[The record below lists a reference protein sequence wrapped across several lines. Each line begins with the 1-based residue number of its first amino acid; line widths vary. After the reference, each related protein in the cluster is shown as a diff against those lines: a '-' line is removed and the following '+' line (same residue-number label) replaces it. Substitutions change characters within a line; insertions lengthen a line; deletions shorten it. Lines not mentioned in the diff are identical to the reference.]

1 MGTLLEVRNL
11 KTEFRT
17 QDGVVHAVNG
27 VSFTLEEGE
36 TLGLVGESGS
46 GKSVSM
52 LSVMRLI
59 AMPPGKIVDGTVLFL
74 GQDLLKLNPEE
85 MRQIRGNKIAMV
97 FQDPMTSLNP
107 VLTIGQQITEALE
120 LHLGMSKEQARKR
133 AAELLKMVGI
143 PEAEARLDDYP
154 HQFSGGM
161 RQRVMIAMALS
172 CSPQLLIAD
181 EPTTALDVT
190 IQAQIVDIVKR
201 LKRELGMA
209 IIWITHDL
217 GVIAGL
223 ADRINVMYAGFIV
236 ETASNREIFANPS
249 HPYTLGLL
257 GSIPRLDAARRDKLT
272 PIEGLPPDL
281 IALPKGCPFYD
292 RCRFRTEKC
301 LEENPPLMS
310 VGVRHWSACWNW
322 EEARKARSAAP
333 AIQIEDMAPA
343 GLG

>member
-1 MGTLLEVRNL
+1 MGTLLEVKDLR
-11 KTEFRT
+11 TEFHT

-27 VSFTLEEGE
+27 VSFTVDEGE
-36 TLGLVGESGS
+36 TLGMVGESGC
-46 GKSVSM
+46 GKSQTV

-59 AMPPGKIVDGTVLFL
+59 PVPPGKIAGGQVLFQ
-74 GQDLLKLNPEE
+74 GRDLLQVDDEE
-85 MRQIRGNKIAMV
+85 IRSVRGNKIAMV

-107 VLTIGQQITEALE
+107 VLTIGTQIGESLE
-120 LHLGMSKEQARKR
+120 LHLGMTREQSRKR
-133 AAELLKMVGI
+133 AVELLKMVGI
-143 PEAEARLDDYP
+143 PEAESRLDDYP

-161 RQRVMIAMALS
+161 RQRVMISMALS

-217 GVIAGL
+217 GIIAGL
-223 ADRINVMYAGFIV
+223 ADRINVMYAGYVI
-236 ETASNREIFANPS
+236 ETAASKDIFASPS

-257 GSIPRLDAARRDKLT
+257 GSIPRLDETRKEKLS

-281 IALPKGCPFYD
+281 IQMPTGCPFYD
-292 RCRFRTEKC
+292 RCKFRIQKC
-301 LEENPPLMS
+301 LDENPPLIS
-310 VGVRHWSACWNW
+310 VGMRHWSACWNW
-322 EEARKARSAAP
+322 EEAKKAYVPHTATS
-333 AIQIEDMAPA
+333 
-343 GLG
+343 

>member
-1 MGTLLEVRNL
+1 MATLLEVKDLR
-11 KTEFRT
+11 TEFHT

-27 VSFTLEEGE
+27 VTFHVDEGE
-36 TLGLVGESGS
+36 TLGLVGESGC
-46 GKSVSM
+46 GKSVSV

-59 AMPPGKIVDGTVLFL
+59 PQPPGKIPA
-74 GQDLLKLNPEE
+74 GQVMFQGRDLLKVDDEE
-85 MRQIRGNKIAMV
+85 IRSVRGNKIAMV

-107 VLTIGQQITEALE
+107 VLTINTQISESLE
-120 LHLGMSKEQARKR
+120 LHLGMTKEQARKR
-133 AAELLKMVGI
+133 SVELLKMVGVA
-143 PEAEARLDDYP
+143 EAEGRIDDYP

-190 IQAQIVDIVKR
+190 IQAQIIDIVKR

-217 GVIAGL
+217 GIIAGL
-223 ADRINVMYAGFIV
+223 ADRINVMYAGFVI
-236 ETASNREIFANPS
+236 ESASNKEMFANPL

-257 GSIPRLDAARRDKLT
+257 GSIPRLDALLKSKLT

-281 IALPKGCPFYD
+281 IEMPKGCPFYD
-292 RCRFRTEKC
+292 RCHYRTEKC
-301 LEENPPLMS
+301 ANENPMLEL
-310 VGVRHWSACWNW
+310 GAVRHWVACWNW
-322 EEARKARSAAP
+322 QDVQKLRAAKQQSV
-333 AIQIEDMAPA
+333 ISNQ
-343 GLG
+343 

>member
-1 MGTLLEVRNL
+1 MATLLEVKDLR
-11 KTEFRT
+11 TEFHT

-27 VSFTLEEGE
+27 VTFHVDEGE
-36 TLGLVGESGS
+36 TLGLVGESGC
-46 GKSVSM
+46 GKSVSV

-59 AMPPGKIVDGTVLFL
+59 PQPPGKIPA
-74 GQDLLKLNPEE
+74 GQVMFQGRDLLKVDDEE
-85 MRQIRGNKIAMV
+85 IRSVRGNKIAMV

-107 VLTIGQQITEALE
+107 VLTINTQISESLE
-120 LHLGMSKEQARKR
+120 LHLGMTKEQARKR
-133 AAELLKMVGI
+133 SIELLKMVGVA
-143 PEAEARLDDYP
+143 EAEGRIDDYP

-190 IQAQIVDIVKR
+190 IQAQIIDIVKR

-217 GVIAGL
+217 GIIAGL
-223 ADRINVMYAGFIV
+223 ADRINVMYAGFVI
-236 ETASNREIFANPS
+236 ESASNKEMFANPL

-257 GSIPRLDAARRDKLT
+257 GSIPRLDALLKSKLT

-281 IALPKGCPFYD
+281 IEMPKGCPFYD
-292 RCRFRTEKC
+292 RCHYRTEKC
-301 LEENPPLMS
+301 ANENPMLEL
-310 VGVRHWSACWNW
+310 GAVRHWVACWNW
-322 EEARKARSAAP
+322 QDVQKLRAAKQQSV
-333 AIQIEDMAPA
+333 ISNQ
-343 GLG
+343 